1 MKKTILILLFGAL
14 LFSCA
19 DQNKR
24 QEYLKKIYPK
34 HKIEPST
41 GLIQQQGYEFIII
54 DSTNQIIA
62 VDFYLGSES
71 KIFALRNIR

>member
-1 MKKTILILLFGAL
+1 MRKIILTLLFCVT

-24 QEYLKKIYPK
+24 QKYLEKLYPK

-62 VDFYLGSES
+62 VDFYIGSED
-71 KIFALRNIR
+71 KIMALRNIR